1 MQTFSFRPSTIPGPE
16 IMWALTIS
24 AQSNIRKIPLQT
36 AVPRAVKKMQE
47 KQQKKKLRHTRCRK
61 SETHPSYC
69 MVTVLPMS
77 ANLRSSKIKKL
88 CLSAIFKRIKH
99 TISNNL
105 TITTIRLPNQLMTKL
120 RTSELLLHKEH
131 WCLTIQR
138 QKANREYLCLQAYS
152 FYQSLFCFFVFF

>member
-36 AVPRAVKKMQE
+36 VVPRAVKKMQE
-47 KQQKKKLRHTRCRK
+47 KQQKNKLRHTRCRK

-138 QKANREYLCLQAYS
+138 QRKQIENIYAYKPI
-152 FYQSLFCFFVFF
+152 LFIRAFFFFLR